1 MLITTQNLTKKYG
14 NKIAV
19 NQLDLAIPQGAL
31 VAYLGTNGAGKST
44 TINMLV
50 GLLKPTGGIIS
61 YAKDLKIG
69 VVFQNSVLDD
79 HLTVSVMVISGLIG
93 VATFI
98 FQTDLNYFVALIV
111 HFIITVLLVA
121 VMIVVNHWGITLQ
134 SLWLIVVAYVI
145 IWIVLR
151 FQQESDVREINAKLN
166 KRK

>member
-1 MLITTQNLTKKYG
+1 MKRILKRFLKG
-14 NKIAV
+14 
-19 NQLDLAIPQGAL
+19 LAIGSATYLVFLTIHFQPMLPTAL
-31 VAYLGTNGAGKST
+31 N
-44 TINMLV
+44 
-50 GLLKPTGGIIS
+50 
-61 YAKDLKIG
+61 
-69 VVFQNSVLDD
+69 
-79 HLTVSVMVISGLIG
+79 TVSVMVISGLIG

-145 IWIVLR
+145 IWIALR